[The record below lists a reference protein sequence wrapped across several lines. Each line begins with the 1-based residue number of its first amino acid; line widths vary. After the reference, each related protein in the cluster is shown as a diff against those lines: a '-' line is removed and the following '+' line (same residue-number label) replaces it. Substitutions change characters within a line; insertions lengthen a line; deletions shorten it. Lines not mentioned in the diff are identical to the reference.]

1 MTVHQFRI
9 GLALFGFGL
18 AALGAALRNRTIVWA
33 AMAVLILSLLI
44 RIYLRGR
51 DR

>member
-18 AALGAALRNRTIVWA
+18 AALGALLGNRIIVWA
-33 AMAVLILSLLI
+33 AMTALIVSLLI
-44 RIYLRGR
+44 RIYLRGQ